1 MAGSFEKEGDFVD
14 DKIEQIDKYKIEE
27 KYTAS
32 LVPIIKKEDYDF
44 YATKLKHFCPSAIEK
59 PTKLELSK
67 IFSNKGMRF
76 YNAPLGDNILGKTYF
91 ANDKATVYTDID
103 SGEIGI
109 INVTLG
115 TILINFDRLSNRGE
129 GTIRNT
135 IVHETEHWFI
145 HSNYFKLQF
154 LLNEKLTC
162 AVYYRCKSPD
172 YTEEIE

>member
-1 MAGSFEKEGDFVD
+1 MAGSFEKGFDFAD
-14 DKIEQIDKYKIEE
+14 DEIEQIDKDKIEE
-27 KYTAS
+27 KYTTS

-44 YATKLKHFCPSAIEK
+44 YATKFLKHFCPSAIEK

-91 ANDKATVYTDID
+91 ANDKATVYTNID

-109 INVTLG
+109 INVTPG

-129 GTIRNT
+129 GAIRNT
-135 IVHETEHWFI
+135 IVHEAVHWFF
-145 HSNYFKLQF
+145 HSNYFKLQ
-154 LLNEKLTC
+154 LLLDEKLTC
-162 AVYYRCKSPD
+162 AFV
-172 YTEEIE
+172 TEANLPIITKK